1 MNHKENKILKI
12 IIKLRKFSK
21 DREWDH
27 YHSPKN
33 LVMALSVEVSEL
45 VEIFQWKSQE
55 ESMKLTSKNK
65 KQVIAEV
72 GDIMLYL
79 LLFCDK
85 LGIDFLNAADTKLII
100 NKRKYPISKSKG
112 VFTKYS
118 ER

>member
-1 MNHKENKILKI
+1 MNHKESKILKI
-12 IIKLRKFSK
+12 IKKLRKFSK

-45 VEIFQWKSQE
+45 LEIFQWKSQE
-55 ESMKLTSKNK
+55 ESVKLTSKNK

-85 LGIDFLNAADTKLII
+85 LDIDLLVAVKLN
-100 NKRKYPISKSKG
+100 
-112 VFTKYS
+112 
-118 ER
+118 